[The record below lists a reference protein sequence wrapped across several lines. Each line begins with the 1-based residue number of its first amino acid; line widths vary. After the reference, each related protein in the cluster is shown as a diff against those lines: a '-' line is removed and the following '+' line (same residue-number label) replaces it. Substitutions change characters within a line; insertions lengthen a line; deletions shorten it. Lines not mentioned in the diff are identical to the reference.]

1 MKMFRRRCSALCALI
16 FAFQLFSTSH
26 VSAQE
31 DDADA
36 KALAEYRLTD
46 EGLDNFSQASRNLAA
61 VAKTDPGLAN
71 SMEGSDDATI
81 AETAAM
87 YDAEPVVRE
96 AIEAAD
102 MTSAEYVTFMYSLIQ
117 AGMAAWLAEE
127 YGQTELPEGTPREN
141 VDYYIANKEKIEAL
155 TEEMQQLSGEGEV
168 E

>member
-1 MKMFRRRCSALCALI
+1 MTMFHRRCSALCALL
-16 FAFQLFSTSH
+16 FVFQFFGTTDA
-26 VSAQE
+26 SAQE

-61 VAKTDPGLAN
+61 VARSDPGLAN
-71 SMEGSDDATI
+71 SMEAPDDATI

-102 MTSAEYVTFMYSLIQ
+102 MTSAEYVTFMYSMMQ
-117 AGMAAWLAEE
+117 AGMAAWLVEE
-127 YGQTELPEGTPREN
+127 YGQTDLPAGTPREN
-141 VDYYIANKEKIEAL
+141 VDYYIANKERIAAM
-155 TEEMQQLSGEGEV
+155 TEEMQELSGEGEV